1 MLRKS
6 LFSILTVFLGIAIAI
21 VFEQGLRQLIQ
32 TLFKLS
38 TDNNVYFVGKDF
50 HLFASLYYYVSP
62 GLLTIVLFF
71 ASSRSTIKQTI
82 INVIIAISI
91 FFSAL
96 TMVSYIDSNGKI
108 AQCTACSDGKR
119 GLNYNE
125 INYDGITV
133 VSLIIASIP
142 SLIQLIKKR
151 KSFMSITP

>member
-96 TMVSYIDSNGKI
+96 TMVSYID
-108 AQCTACSDGKR
+108 
-119 GLNYNE
+119 
-125 INYDGITV
+125 
-133 VSLIIASIP
+133 
-142 SLIQLIKKR
+142 
-151 KSFMSITP
+151 